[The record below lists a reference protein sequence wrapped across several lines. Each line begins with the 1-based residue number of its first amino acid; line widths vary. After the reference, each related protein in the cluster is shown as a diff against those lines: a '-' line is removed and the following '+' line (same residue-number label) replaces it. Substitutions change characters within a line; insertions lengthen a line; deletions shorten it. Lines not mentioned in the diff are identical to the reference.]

1 MLLGRRPPEKVAM
14 TNDGGDWGVVYF
26 GLVVLCAI
34 TVPTMICV
42 LAVCFGLL
50 QCEELDR
57 DRGRSSELP
66 QRAPAGRHHASRHAD
81 VPPPPQI
88 DARERTNEYS
98 DGARAALRA
107 IDDTAALRAQA
118 PVAQPQGQTRAIDVE
133 GARDE
138 PATWAE
144 WFGFSA
150 NPDPEPATGAERLSA
165 GVETL

>member
-1 MLLGRRPPEKVAM
+1 MPPA
-14 TNDGGDWGVVYF
+14 
-26 GLVVLCAI
+26 
-34 TVPTMICV
+34 
-42 LAVCFGLL
+42 
-50 QCEELDR
+50 
-57 DRGRSSELP
+57 
-66 QRAPAGRHHASRHAD
+66 ASRHAD
-81 VPPPPQI
+81 VPPPPQTRAPPNP
-88 DARERTNEYS
+88 DRTRAYS

-150 NPDPEPATGAERLSA
+150 NPDPEPATGAERVCDGRLMSRPSH
-165 GVETL
+165 VETL